1 MCPQRTVTDS
11 PGPAHR
17 RRWWILAAIVLP
29 VLALI
34 LVVVTLSPG
43 ASLQRWPE
51 GSTHG
56 PWRSVFNGEGYTG
69 NRGDILVLEP
79 RRSLRP
85 DETHAALVVSD
96 ATYQQVDFRLQ
107 ARTTDQLRKPEP
119 NAWEVAWVVWHY
131 SDPLHFYYLALKPTG
146 WELGKEDPAYPG
158 AQRFLATGFPV
169 YPIGRWHRV
178 EIHQTGPAMT
188 VEVDDQPVV
197 TFTDQERPYLSGSV
211 GLYTE
216 DAHVEFRNLQLP

>member
-1 MCPQRTVTDS
+1 M
-11 PGPAHR
+11 
-17 RRWWILAAIVLP
+17 LP

-34 LVVVTLSPG
+34 LTVV
-43 ASLQRWPE
+43 SLGSDPSLMRWPE
-51 GSTHG
+51 GTTHG

-69 NRGDILVLEP
+69 EQGGVLVLEP

-85 DETHAALVVSD
+85 EETHAALVVSTD
-96 ATYQQVDFRLQ
+96 SYRTVDFRLQ
-107 ARTTDQLRKPEP
+107 ARTTEQLRKPEP

-131 SDPLHFYYLALKPTG
+131 TDPQHFYYLALKPTG

-158 AQRFLATGFPV
+158 AQRFLATGLPV

-178 EIHQTGPAMT
+178 EVHQTGAAIS

-197 TFTDQERPYLSGSV
+197 TFTDQERPYPGGSV

-216 DAHVEFRNLQLP
+216 DAHVEFRDLQLP